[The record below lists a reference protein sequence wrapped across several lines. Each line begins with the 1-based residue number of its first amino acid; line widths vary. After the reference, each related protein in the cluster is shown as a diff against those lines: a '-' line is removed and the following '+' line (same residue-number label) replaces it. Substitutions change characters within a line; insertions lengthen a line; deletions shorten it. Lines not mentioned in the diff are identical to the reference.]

1 MGELLAVTCD
11 SCGEPMVPNVSTLD
25 DDGCGWICLN
35 PGCPE
40 LAAGE
45 LEAEDLVEAG
55 VPQALAGRLA
65 RLIDHYVDAE
75 EARAREADAPAR
87 ARERA
92 QADLARLHALLL
104 ELGRLAEG
112 AGALAAH
119 LNDSLVVSYHSDD
132 FAEAQEAKQALAAVG
147 ALCAVLRRTAA
158 DAQEWVAGIDPS
170 CRGCSPLA
178 RSDVSGPPSSTP
190 RRGRHSGT
198 WPLRV
203 ASCPYDSR
211 GDNSGSSLSSGR
223 GALRRLRSTDY
234 HG

>member
-1 MGELLAVTCD
+1 MGELLAVICG

-55 VPQALAGRLA
+55 VPEALAGRLA
-65 RLIDHYVDAE
+65 RLVDHYEDAE
-75 EARAREADAPAR
+75 EARTREADAPVR

-92 QADLARLHALLL
+92 QADLARLRGHLL

-119 LNDSLVVSYHSDD
+119 LSDALVVSYHSDD
-132 FAEAQEAKQALAAVG
+132 FAEAQEAKQALAVAA
-147 ALCAVLRRTAA
+147 ALCASIRRTAG
-158 DAQEWVAGIDPS
+158 DAQEWAAGIDPELP
-170 CRGCSPLA
+170 GLA
-178 RSDVSGPPSSTP
+178 
-190 RRGRHSGT
+190 
-198 WPLRV
+198 L
-203 ASCPYDSR
+203 C
-211 GDNSGSSLSSGR
+211 
-223 GALRRLRSTDY
+223 
-234 HG
+234 

>member
-25 DDGCGWICLN
+25 EDGCGWICLN

-45 LEAEDLVEAG
+45 LEAEDLAGAG
-55 VPQALAGRLA
+55 VSTSWGTGSDVEDEALAGRLA
-65 RLIDHYVDAE
+65 RLVDHYVDAE
-75 EARAREADAPAR
+75 EARTREVDAPAR

-92 QADLARLHALLL
+92 QADFARLHAFLF

-119 LNDSLVVSYHSDD
+119 LNDALAVSYQSGD

-147 ALCAVLRRTAA
+147 ALCAVLCCAA
-158 DAQEWVAGIDPS
+158 GDAQGWLAGV
-170 CRGCSPLA
+170 SPELPGLPTA
-178 RSDVSGPPSSTP
+178 DRS
-190 RRGRHSGT
+190 
-198 WPLRV
+198 
-203 ASCPYDSR
+203 
-211 GDNSGSSLSSGR
+211 
-223 GALRRLRSTDY
+223 
-234 HG
+234 